1 MILSLIPDP
10 FKLYRESLNRLEQGA
25 NALATRHADSP
36 YMARTL
42 LGISRLALGARH
54 VSEQSLVSVYR
65 HLALPSRHEVETIAA
80 AVQRVEDKLDLLLP
94 ESAKPARP
102 QRPERSRRPAPD
114 AAEAVAPQGVKRAT
128 AKRPASTTAKAKPK
142 PLPQATVQALAEPQL
157 PLKESDDHAIAL

>member
-54 VSEQSLVSVYR
+54 VSEKSLVSVYR

-94 ESAKPARP
+94 ESAKPVRP
-102 QRPERSRRPAPD
+102 QRPERSRKPAPNS
-114 AAEAVAPQGVKRAT
+114 AEAAAPQAVKRTTSTT
-128 AKRPASTTAKAKPK
+128 AKAKAKPK
-142 PLPQATVQALAEPQL
+142 PLPQPTVQAPAEPL
-157 PLKESDDHAIAL
+157 LALKEKDDHVIAL